1 MCFFTLVL
9 AFFSVSDK
17 KPVAIFAGKTIF
29 KEDIPE
35 NLNLDQYLQN
45 MVFLKL
51 AAEKG
56 YDDSVKARVDRNFEQ
71 EIIGKTLRKFSKE
84 ASEPSLYDCILFYK
98 NSKKNLK
105 VQLIQTKTFLKALE
119 AYVEVLKGED
129 FGSMSEKYSFNPALR
144 KSKGLLERPLSWS
157 FSFPLSFRLLFIM
170 GKGDVSFPLKF
181 GVTWNV
187 FKIIEVE
194 DRGGGDIVDR
204 DRMMEE
210 ISQPRFVSV
219 VARDKSALFMYKFK
233 NFIPWIAN
241 PRINTEG
248 LSLFGR
254 RMLESEEGSGER
266 GIPFKEE
273 DMNVVLGEG
282 AIGEYT
288 IRDFLEDAVQIGDM
302 SVFNNKETAIKFI
315 EDNIYRKT
323 LVEMCKRLGV
333 QREPSFAE
341 AYKRSIESATLDFFK
356 RKEILPIIKEN
367 EDALKEFYEKNKQK
381 YRIEERRE
389 VSLIEVKEEQE
400 AQEIRKRLLRG
411 EKFGVLA
418 GELSVGA
425 GKKKG
430 GDIGYIKKDQRG
442 AIGREAFLLTKGE
455 ISKAFKTDRGW
466 AIIKVTDIKESYVPG
481 YSDVKSSVRIDYR
494 ENQAKEI
501 GNEILDQNK
510 EKLGLKILG

>member
-1 MCFFTLVL
+1 
-9 AFFSVSDK
+9 
-17 KPVAIFAGKTIF
+17 
-29 KEDIPE
+29 
-35 NLNLDQYLQN
+35 
-45 MVFLKL
+45 
-51 AAEKG
+51 
-56 YDDSVKARVDRNFEQ
+56 
-71 EIIGKTLRKFSKE
+71 
-84 ASEPSLYDCILFYK
+84 
-98 NSKKNLK
+98 
-105 VQLIQTKTFLKALE
+105 
-119 AYVEVLKGED
+119 
-129 FGSMSEKYSFNPALR
+129 
-144 KSKGLLERPLSWS
+144 
-157 FSFPLSFRLLFIM
+157 LLFIM

-315 EDNIYRKT
+315 EDNIYRKS

-389 VSLIEVKEEQE
+389 VSLMSRQKE
-400 AQEIRKRLLRG
+400 RR
-411 EKFGVLA
+411 
-418 GELSVGA
+418 
-425 GKKKG
+425 
-430 GDIGYIKKDQRG
+430 
-442 AIGREAFLLTKGE
+442 
-455 ISKAFKTDRGW
+455 
-466 AIIKVTDIKESYVPG
+466 
-481 YSDVKSSVRIDYR
+481 
-494 ENQAKEI
+494 
-501 GNEILDQNK
+501 
-510 EKLGLKILG
+510 